1 MTCSR
6 FKDSCICAL
15 TLALFAL
22 PQVSGVSA
30 QEEPEDPRNDLAPPI
45 QVPNDLFERA
55 FKGGGFSFGVGGA
68 SSVSVTKKFGVTT
81 TKISRDG
88 KNYTFIEDAD
98 GLAVEFV
105 ASYTKADAE
114 KIKEEH
120 PDLYMHLMAF
130 PDDSEGNEVSLVI
143 NVKKR
148 YEADSRDDLKSKH
161 PELSEILEKSG
172 GFGGFDIPNV
182 EMMLKGGAGGFGGG
196 AGGIEFK
203 GRLPL
208 PLPGDPIPAVI
219 ESNDAT
225 GGDAP
230 KKPSKSDTEDGM
242 E

>member
-1 MTCSR
+1 MTRSR
-6 FKDSCICAL
+6 FKVSCICAF
-15 TLALFAL
+15 TFALSAL
-22 PQVSGVSA
+22 PQLSGASA

-120 PDLYMHLMAF
+120 PDLYICLLYTSDA
-130 PDDSEGNEVSLVI
+130 
-143 NVKKR
+143 
-148 YEADSRDDLKSKH
+148 AD
-161 PELSEILEKSG
+161 E
-172 GFGGFDIPNV
+172 
-182 EMMLKGGAGGFGGG
+182 
-196 AGGIEFK
+196 
-203 GRLPL
+203 
-208 PLPGDPIPAVI
+208 
-219 ESNDAT
+219 
-225 GGDAP
+225 
-230 KKPSKSDTEDGM
+230 
-242 E
+242 